1 MFNYFLS
8 RNDKTATMDC
18 ILSEKMKKPMVHT
31 VIAVTVCGLFHT
43 SSPAWAKP
51 EGSGATGEYGIVP
64 KPVSIEPRKEKPFA
78 MNAATSIVYQGE
90 ESKPSAGYLRERI
103 AAATGLEL
111 KVQDSGETNAI
122 ILQVAPERVG
132 FAEQDAYTLESG
144 GENITITGKSA
155 SGLFYGIQT
164 LLQLLPPEIYS
175 DTPTTDLKLTVDAL
189 SIKDKPSMG
198 KIRGLHVDISR
209 HFRTKEELKKIIDSM
224 AMHKLNTLH
233 LHLSDDEGW
242 RVEIKAYPKL
252 ASVGA
257 IGNKTDPD
265 APAAFL
271 TQEDVKELC
280 AYAAQRHVAII
291 PEIDMPGHMGAVI
304 RAYPELKHPKE
315 ERDPAKVIRGD
326 AVARDFAKKV
336 LTEINSLFDP
346 EYIHIGFD
354 EVNYKSPVEL
364 YSKAELIDLAGEMT
378 TFIKENL
385 KKRPIVWDDAFT
397 HGFEDKDA
405 TVQWWRYGKNFWW
418 KKQKFTV
425 DEELNRKQQPF
436 IFSPACWTYFDMMNE
451 GKGGWAGRIS
461 PAEMYNWD
469 PFGDMLGATPETRKL
484 AHGAIACTW
493 SEKIPTMKIFGDRT
507 YPRLA
512 AFAER
517 VWSGGKSEN
526 PAILS
531 WVDYRD
537 KVLIPYQLKR
547 YDALGLWYWSKDKP
561 ALLKTLRDEKKTL
574 N

>member
-1 MFNYFLS
+1 
-8 RNDKTATMDC
+8 
-18 ILSEKMKKPMVHT
+18 MKKDCSLLLITLVGAGLYCLPT
-31 VIAVTVCGLFHT
+31 IASAESRSAANSF
-43 SSPAWAKP
+43 
-51 EGSGATGEYGIVP
+51 GIVP
-64 KPVSIEPRKEKPFA
+64 KPFSIEAKKENPFA
-78 MNAATSIVYQGE
+78 IKADTLIIYQGE
-90 ESKPSAGYLRERI
+90 ASKPSAEYLRDRI
-103 AAATGLEL
+103 AAATGIHLA
-111 KVQDSGETNAI
+111 VRNSGGSNAI
-122 ILQVAPERVG
+122 VLRIDPERVE
-132 FAEQDAYTLESG
+132 FNEKDAYTFESG

-164 LLQLLPPEIYS
+164 LFQLLPPGIYG
-175 DTPTTDLKLTVDAL
+175 DTPVADMNLTVDAL
-189 SIKDKPSMG
+189 TIQDKPSMG

-252 ASVGA
+252 TSVGA
-257 IGNKTDPD
+257 IGNRSDRN

-280 AYAAQRHVAII
+280 AYAARRHVAII

-304 RAYPELKHPKE
+304 KAYPELKHPKE

-326 AVARDFAKKV
+326 AMGRDFAKKV
-336 LTEINSLFDP
+336 LAEIKSLFDP
-346 EYIHIGFD
+346 EYIHIGCD
-354 EVNYKSPVEL
+354 EVNLKSPVEL
-364 YSKAELIDLAGEMT
+364 YSKAELVDFAREVT
-378 TFIKENL
+378 TFVKEEL
-385 KKRPIVWDDAFT
+385 KKKPIVWDDAFT
-397 HGFEDKDA
+397 TGFEDKE
-405 TVQWWRYGKNFWW
+405 TVVHWWRYGKKFWW
-418 KKQKFTV
+418 KKMDTTV
-425 DEELNRKQQPF
+425 DEGLNLKQQPF
-436 IFSPACWTYFDMMNE
+436 ILSPACWTYFDMKNE

-469 PFGDMLGATPETRKL
+469 PYGDMLGVTPETRQL

-493 SEKIPTMKIFGDRT
+493 SEEIPTMKIFGDRT

-512 AFAER
+512 GFSER

-526 PAILS
+526 PSILG

-537 KVLIPYQLKR
+537 KVLIPFQLKR

-561 ALLKTLRDEKKTL
+561 DLLKTLPDEKKAL
-574 N
+574 P